1 MNSELLLNWALWS
14 EGIGWHGFHCTC
26 LGPQCA
32 TPGREERTAWLYPGH
47 VEERKK
53 GQVSREAWLSMKAHE
68 KSGAVAPTRLHRF
81 CLASPREALGL
92 AGGTQDTAP
101 RLGWLKPVA
110 IAVPAE
116 LSSCKGPAHS
126 LPRPTHGTSHPASV
140 PANPLCLGDKFFQ

>member
-32 TPGREERTAWLYPGH
+32 TPGREERTAWLYPGR

-53 GQVSREAWLSMKAHE
+53 GQVSREAWLSLKAHE